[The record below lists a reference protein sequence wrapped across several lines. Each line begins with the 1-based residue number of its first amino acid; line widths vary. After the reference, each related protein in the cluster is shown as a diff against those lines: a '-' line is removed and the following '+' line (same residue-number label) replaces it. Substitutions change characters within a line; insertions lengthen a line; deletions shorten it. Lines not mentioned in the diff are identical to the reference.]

1 MEIPRFGVGIKVRQ
15 AAGKFTEY
23 IQRGEKNLSI
33 YRVLPRVRSVM
44 LKSTT
49 YLLLDVLPT

>member
-23 IQRGEKNLSI
+23 IQRGEKIL
-33 YRVLPRVRSVM
+33 V
-44 LKSTT
+44 STECFPGW
-49 YLLLDVLPT
+49 DQ